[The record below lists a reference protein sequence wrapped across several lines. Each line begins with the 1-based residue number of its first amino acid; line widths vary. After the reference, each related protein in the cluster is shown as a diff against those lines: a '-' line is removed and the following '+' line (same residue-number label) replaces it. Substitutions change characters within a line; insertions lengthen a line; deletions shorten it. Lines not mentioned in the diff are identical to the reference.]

1 MIRIVTEKDVAQ
13 MLAIYAPYVE
23 NTTYSFEYTVP
34 TMEEFTQR
42 FRKYTAQCPWLVWE
56 EDGRV
61 LGYAYGS
68 LPFERAA
75 YAWCAEVSIY
85 LSPEIHGKGIG
96 RTLYAA
102 VEEILWKQGY
112 RIIYAL
118 ITTENQGSLAFHEKV
133 GYTYCAQFPG
143 CGIKFGRSLGVI
155 WMEKRSDS
163 VEIPSSPPVSWV
175 KVVETD
181 RNQLDNLASF
191 TLSESKIM

>member
-1 MIRIVTEKDVAQ
+1 MIRIATENDIAQ

-23 NTTYSFEYTVP
+23 NTTYSFEYTPP
-34 TMEEFTQR
+34 TLEEFTMR

-56 EDGRV
+56 KDDQV

-85 LSPEIHGKGIG
+85 LAPHVQGKGIG
-96 RTLYAA
+96 RKLYAA

-118 ITTENQGSLAFHEKV
+118 ITSENAGSLRFHEKV

-155 WMEKRSDS
+155 WMEKRSNS
-163 VEIPSSPPVSWV
+163 VELPISIPVPWHSI
-175 KVVETD
+175 VEND
-181 RNQLDNLASF
+181 RNLMDVLASLP
-191 TLSESKIM
+191 LS